1 MADTKLP
8 TWANNDLA
16 TYSAFTGLPADL
28 TSAAPKKIDPQ
39 SPDAKGNP
47 KGMRFVPGS
56 EDSGEAGTFT
66 VPIDTP
72 TGWDPNVPLF
82 ANYDSQGNLVNFSG
96 ANPVFPADANGKLNG
111 QSKFKPVW
119 DASGK
124 AAPVQ
129 DTSKGGWAGTPLVMA
144 AASMIPGVAPV
155 MAGLNAANALAHG
168 KLDAS
173 TILNGLTAA
182 SGFGSQ
188 LGLSPETIAGLNT
201 AKNAASGINALKTG
215 NLAGLASSL
224 NSFADVLPAGSVEAT
239 KILGGIA
246 SLKKGDTAGAL
257 SALASLTGNPDVG
270 IASQA
275 TNLIKSMMPQSAPA
289 QQTVGFG
296 QTAKQ
301 PDQPTV
307 GFGQTAPAAT
317 PAASNNGVAGLQ
329 SGQTLVHPL
338 MAKTKSLKS
347 IFGEENPYEGA
358 NPYEGE
364 QMYTGGSVGLPSL
377 LRS

>member
-1 MADTKLP
+1 
-8 TWANNDLA
+8 
-16 TYSAFTGLPADL
+16 L
-28 TSAAPKKIDPQ
+28 TSAAPKKIDP
-39 SPDAKGNP
+39 SSYDAKGNP
-47 KGMRFVPGS
+47 KGMRFVPGD
-56 EDSGEAGTFT
+56 EDSGTPGTYT

-72 TGWDPNVPLF
+72 AGWDPKVPLF

-96 ANPVFPADANGKLNG
+96 ANPVFPADANGKLSG

-119 DASGK
+119 DASGN

-129 DTSKGGWAGTPLVMA
+129 DTSKGGWAGTPILMA
-144 AASMIPGVAPV
+144 AASMIPGAAPV
-155 MAGLNAANALAHG
+155 MAGLNAVNSLAHG
-168 KLDAS
+168 KLDMS
-173 TILNGLTAA
+173 TVLNGITAA
-182 SGFGSQ
+182 AGLGNQ
-188 LGLSPETIAGLNT
+188 LGFSPETIASLNT

-257 SALASLTGNPDVG
+257 SALASLTESPDVK

-275 TNLIKSMMPQSAPA
+275 SNFIKSMTPQSAPA
-289 QQTVGFG
+289 QPTVGFG

-317 PAASNNGVAGLQ
+317 PAATPAAFNNGVASLQ

-338 MAKTKSLKS
+338 MAKTKTLKS

>member
-1 MADTKLP
+1 MATALP

-16 TYSAFTGLPADL
+16 TYSAFTGLPSDL
-28 TSAAPKKIDPQ
+28 IKSAPKTIDPQ
-39 SPDAKGNP
+39 SLEAKGNP
-47 KGMRFVPGS
+47 KGMRFVPGGDES
-56 EDSGEAGTFT
+56 DPGTYT

-72 TGWDPNVPLF
+72 AGWDPKVQVY
-82 ANYDSQGNLVNFSG
+82 ANYDSQGNLTNFSG
-96 ANPVFPADANGKLNG
+96 SNPVFPADANGKLSG

-129 DTSKGGWAGTPLVMA
+129 DTSKGGWAGTPLLMA
-144 AASMIPGVAPV
+144 GISMIPGAAPV
-155 MAGLNAANALAHG
+155 MAGLNAANSLAHG
-168 KLDAS
+168 KLDMS
-173 TILNGLTAA
+173 TVLNGITAA
-182 SGFGSQ
+182 AGLGNQ
-188 LGLSPETIAGLNT
+188 LGFSPETIAGLNT

-224 NSFADVLPAGSVEAT
+224 NSFVDVLPAGSVEAT

-257 SALASLTGNPDVG
+257 SALASLTGSPDIK

-275 TNLIKSMMPQSAPA
+275 SSLIKSMTPQSAPA
-289 QQTVGFG
+289 
-296 QTAKQ
+296 
-301 PDQPTV
+301 QPTV
-307 GFGQTAPAAT
+307 GFGQTA

-338 MAKTKSLKS
+338 MAKTKTLKS
-347 IFGEENPYEGA
+347 IFGEENPYEA
-358 NPYEGE
+358 NNPYEGE